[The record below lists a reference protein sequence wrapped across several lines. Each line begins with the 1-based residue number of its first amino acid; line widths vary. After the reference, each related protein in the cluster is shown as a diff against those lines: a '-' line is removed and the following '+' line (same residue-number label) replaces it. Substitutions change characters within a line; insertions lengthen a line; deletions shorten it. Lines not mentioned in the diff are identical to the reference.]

1 VPRTQT
7 LLFPSTF
14 YRTRSFLNL
23 VFKRSHVLYL
33 KLHQFFL
40 SRKNLMFSS
49 RGVVGVG
56 GNVAG
61 RGGGGGG
68 GG

>member
-1 VPRTQT
+1 
-7 LLFPSTF
+7 
-14 YRTRSFLNL
+14 
-23 VFKRSHVLYL
+23 
-33 KLHQFFL
+33 
-40 SRKNLMFSS
+40 MFSS

-68 GG
+68 GGVKLLCREGKKLCLVP